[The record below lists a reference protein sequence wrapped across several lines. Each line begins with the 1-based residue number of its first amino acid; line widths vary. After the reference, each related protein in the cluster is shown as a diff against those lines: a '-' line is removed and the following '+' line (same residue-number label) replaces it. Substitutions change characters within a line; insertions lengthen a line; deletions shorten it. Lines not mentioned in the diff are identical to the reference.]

1 MKNLD
6 QWCKSNQ
13 PQRRQS
19 KLDNFQEAILKLYA
33 EGYQIEQIQ
42 EFLRSQKIDVSVR
55 YIRKYLKS
63 KKTIQAKPTQGAQ
76 IADEPTIRSSVTQS
90 FIDKYK

>member
-55 YIRKYLKS
+55 YIRKYLKN
-63 KKTIQAKPTQGAQ
+63 KKTIQTKPTQGAQ
-76 IADEPTIRSSVTQS
+76 IADEPIIRSSVTQS